1 MVRAIWVGASVG
13 AVLLAG
19 GCNSTFTC
27 STDTQCTAQG
37 RLGICQPASGFCSFG
52 DGDCESGQRYGAL
65 ADNGVAGACVP
76 VEVAGTGSTSANDSA
91 DVAQASTTDI
101 DDGTSPVVPDSSGTT
116 GPDSEASSDG
126 LDSSSDTESE
136 PICCHAECPRACGS
150 SDCPT
155 LTLAGPVNGSRA
167 VDIVLVDGGLLW
179 SSGQG
184 RTVEFTDLD
193 TGVTSTLATF
203 SDHMSVSS
211 IVTDAAYV
219 YAHDPEDGIVS
230 RASLATGEVTL
241 LVTAPSIFG
250 ANGAD
255 IGELAVDDTY
265 VYFAVQTLGGI
276 GGIGGIWRVPKD
288 ARGFRRSAPQLVAL
302 AQPARDITLDD
313 EFLYY
318 IDGDGSDEVR
328 RIAVDELTDDTSGAM
343 VVRQDNITAFVVD
356 GDFIYYAGQDTIGR
370 ADRLG
375 SNDNIETL
383 ATDVDNIR
391 KIVVDEHNLYFTASD
406 SISSVPKSGGPV
418 VDLVTSD
425 DPLGLALGCDTV
437 YWAESAT
444 GTIRSRLK

>member
-1 MVRAIWVGASVG
+1 MVRAIW
-13 AVLLAG
+13 AVAGVAAGLLTG
-19 GCNSTFTC
+19 GCNSTFAC
-27 STDTQCTAQG
+27 SSDTQCTANG
-37 RLGICQPASGFCSFG
+37 RLGICQPATGFCSFG
-52 DGDCESGQRYGAL
+52 DDDCDSGQRYGAL
-65 ADNGVAGACVP
+65 ADNGVAGACV
-76 VEVAGTGSTSANDSA
+76 EVAGTGSTSSDNST
-91 DVAQASTTDI
+91 DVAQTSTTDT
-101 DDGTSPVVPDSSGTT
+101 DDGTNPVVPDSSGTT

-126 LDSSSDTESE
+126 LDPSSDTGSE
-136 PICCHAECPRACGS
+136 PICCHAECRQACGS
-150 SDCPT
+150 SDCPA
-155 LTLAGPVNGSRA
+155 LTIAGRVNGSDA

-184 RTVEFTDLD
+184 RRVEFIDLD
-193 TGVTSTLATF
+193 TGVTTTLATF

-241 LVTAPSIFG
+241 LVTPPGVFG
-250 ANGAD
+250 VNGAD

-265 VYFAVQTLGGI
+265 VYFAVQAFSGLS
-276 GGIGGIWRVPKD
+276 GIGGIWRVPKD
-288 ARGFRRSAPQLVAL
+288 ARGFRRSAPQLVTL
-302 AQPARDITLDD
+302 AQPARDVTLDD

-328 RIAVDELTDDTSGAM
+328 RIAVDELTDDTSGTM
-343 VVRQDNITAFVVD
+343 VVRQNNITAFVVD

-383 ATDVDNIR
+383 ATDVGNIR
-391 KIVVDEHNLYFTASD
+391 KIVADEHTLYFSASD
-406 SISSVPKSGGPV
+406 SIGSVPKSGGPV
-418 VDLVTSD
+418 VDLVTAD
-425 DPLGLALGCDTV
+425 DPQGLALGCDTV
-437 YWAESAT
+437 YWAELGT